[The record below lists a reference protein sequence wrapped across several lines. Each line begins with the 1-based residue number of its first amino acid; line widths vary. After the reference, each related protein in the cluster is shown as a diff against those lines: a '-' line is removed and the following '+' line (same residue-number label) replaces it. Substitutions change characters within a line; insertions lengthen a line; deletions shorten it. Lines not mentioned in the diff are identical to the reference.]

1 VIADSLIIAT
11 FSNFVRE
18 PAISQISA
26 VFVTVEGVL
35 VGLTPQIR
43 AKKLRDYVA
52 FFGIVS
58 VLLSVATFAKSSY
71 EAIQLGYLSLDVT
84 TLLFKVSAGMFLG
97 FVEIY
102 AAAILSPF
110 TPKDPDKEARKR
122 VAEAW

>member
-1 VIADSLIIAT
+1 
-11 FSNFVRE
+11 
-18 PAISQISA
+18 
-26 VFVTVEGVL
+26 
-35 VGLTPQIR
+35 
-43 AKKLRDYVA
+43 VA